1 VDLFLLLQI
10 TLSALRRN
18 LLRSVLTV
26 LGMSVGIAAV
36 ITIVALGTG
45 ASTAIEDQVES
56 AGTNL
61 IIVMAG
67 NRTSGGVRLGMGAS
81 SKLTEADAEAM
92 RHLPGV
98 AYVTEQVRTRQ
109 QVVVGG
115 KNWNTWIEGSGYDLP
130 RVRSWAITRGS
141 FFGPRDVAMA
151 EKVAVIG
158 AVAEEELFGRN
169 VDPIGKVMRVG
180 QQLFTVV
187 GVLGRKGQS
196 SGGRDQDDVI
206 FVPFTTAQKKLMGVN
221 YLSSISVSASDPEQ
235 IQPVTRA
242 LTSLLRARHS
252 IVDPEYDDFRV
263 RTLEDIVALRTST
276 TRTMTSLLAS
286 VAAVSLLVGG
296 IGVMNI
302 MLVSVTERTREVG
315 LRMSVGA
322 RPRDVLLQFLMEAI
336 LICITGGL
344 AGVGLGYAV
353 SAGLTQAFD
362 WQTRVSSDAVL
373 TAIAVAS
380 SIGIFFGWYPA
391 RRAAATDPIEALRF
405 E

>member
-1 VDLFLLLQI
+1 VGPVFLLQI
-10 TLSALRRN
+10 TFAALRRN
-18 LLRSVLTV
+18 LLRSMLTV

-45 ASTAIEDQVES
+45 ASTAIEDEVES

-81 SKLTEADAEAM
+81 SRLTDADSAAM
-92 RHLPGV
+92 RTLPGV
-98 AYVTEQVRTRQ
+98 AYLSEQVRTRQ

-115 KNWNTWIEGSGYDLP
+115 RNWNTTIEGSGAELP
-130 RVRSWAITRGS
+130 EVRSWTIARGR
-141 FFGPRDVAMA
+141 FFGPRDVETA

-158 AVAEEELFGRN
+158 AVTQDELFGPG
-169 VDPIGKVMRVG
+169 VDPIGQVMRVG

-187 GVLGRKGQS
+187 GVLGRKGES

-206 FVPFTTAQKKLMGVN
+206 FVPYTTAQKKLMGVT
-221 YLSSISVSASDPEQ
+221 YLNSIAVSAATSERVG
-235 IQPVTRA
+235 PVA
-242 LTSLLRARHS
+242 QEVASLLRFRHG
-252 IVDPEYDDFRV
+252 ITNPEFDDFRV
-263 RTLEDIVALRTST
+263 RTLEDIVAIRTRT

-322 RPRDVLLQFLMEAI
+322 KSRDVLLQFLMEAI
-336 LICITGGL
+336 VICIVGGL
-344 AGVGLGYAV
+344 AGVALGYGV
-353 SAGLTQAFD
+353 SVGLTEAFE
-362 WQTRVSSDAVL
+362 WQTRVSSDVIIL
-373 TAIAVAS
+373 AISVAS

-391 RRAAATDPIEALRF
+391 RRAAATDPIDALRF